1 MKNTIFKVIG
11 ALVLCAGI
19 VIAYTSLNK
28 FNILGMLLGFILAIV
43 GGVVLGCFSVT
54 TSKSSNN
61 QNQKNVININK
72 QNSSSEIQGDV
83 LNKNVLDNNSKVDT
97 PKKVEKRTYLPISPE
112 DLSFETTIEKYL
124 TTSHSKCPCE
134 YNYFDY
140 LRAEFDC
147 ILNNLTKENI
157 TISSYKLLRQNTIFF
172 DYEKSKTVNKNSS
185 IKFLKD
191 FIAIDVETTGLKTGY
206 NDIIELS
213 AIKFENFKPISIFST
228 LLSPRKPVSEEIT
241 KITGIT
247 NDMLVG
253 KPKFSEVF
261 ESFISFVG
269 DLPLVMHNAS
279 FDLKFLYVSG
289 WELDFEKRKIYDT
302 LELSRKYVKD
312 FHDEKLD
319 SYKLVDVCE
328 EVSIYFNGAHR
339 SSADALAA
347 GLLFNEIVKIRKETD
362 NLLTLLEN

>member
-1 MKNTIFKVIG
+1 MGFLSK
-11 ALVLCAGI
+11 
-19 VIAYTSLNK
+19 
-28 FNILGMLLGFILAIV
+28 LLGRKKLNNNTQNNNISNQHSDYEKNSPQATIV
-43 GGVVLGCFSVT
+43 NSQHSDIITQEIKTPVRNP
-54 TSKSSNN
+54 K
-61 QNQKNVININK
+61 QKEKKIN
-72 QNSSSEIQGDV
+72 
-83 LNKNVLDNNSKVDT
+83 
-97 PKKVEKRTYLPISPE
+97 LPISPE
-112 DLSFETTIEKYL
+112 DLSFEATTEKYL

-147 ILNNLTKENI
+147 ILNNLNKFDI
-157 TISSYKLLRQNTIFF
+157 TVSSYKLLRQNAMLFG
-172 DYEKSKTVNKNSS
+172 YEKSNLVNKNSNV
-185 IKFLKD
+185 KFLKN
-191 FIAIDVETTGLKTGY
+191 FVAIDIETTGLKTGY

-213 AIKFENFKPISIFST
+213 AIKFNNFRPVSIFSS
-228 LLSPRKPVSEEIT
+228 LLSPRKPISKEIT

-253 KPKFSEVF
+253 KPKFSDVF

-269 DLPLVMHNAS
+269 NLPLVMHNAS

-319 SYKLVDVCE
+319 SYKLTDVCE

-339 SSADALAA
+339 SGSDALAT
-347 GLLFNEIVKIRKETD
+347 GLLFNEIVKIRKDTD
-362 NLLTLLEN
+362 NLLLLL